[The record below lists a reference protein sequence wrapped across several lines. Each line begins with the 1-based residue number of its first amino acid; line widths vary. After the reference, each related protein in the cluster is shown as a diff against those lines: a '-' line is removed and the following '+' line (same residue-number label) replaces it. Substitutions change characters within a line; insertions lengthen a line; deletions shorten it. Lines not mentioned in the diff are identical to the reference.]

1 MYRRYEPMQ
10 NSNRTA
16 QNAGVQQRSGQPQ
29 SPQARAQQ
37 SRQNV
42 NVNRGGV
49 QNKSVEKSTTSQRQP
64 KGPKEQPPKSKAHP
78 VTKFIPQS
86 VYNPETGKI
95 FGFLSAE
102 DLLIIALIIILLD
115 GGGEDCK
122 EDNSILIYA
131 LIYILLSEYI
141 KLPI

>member
-10 NSNRTA
+10 NNNRPV
-16 QNAGVQQRSGQPQ
+16 QNTGGQQRNGQTQ
-29 SPQARAQQ
+29 SPQVRAQQ

-42 NVNRGGV
+42 NVNRGNG
-49 QNKSVEKSTTSQRQP
+49 QNRPAEKTTQTQGQT
-64 KGPKEQPPKSKAHP
+64 KAPKEQAPKGKVHP

-115 GGGEDCK
+115 SGGDDCK

-131 LIYILLSEYI
+131 LIYILLSEHI

>member
-1 MYRRYEPMQ
+1 MMYRRYEPMQ
-10 NSNRTA
+10 NNNRPA
-16 QNAGVQQRSGQPQ
+16 QNTGGQQRKEQTQ
-29 SPQARAQQ
+29 SPQGRVQNN
-37 SRQNV
+37 RQNTNMNGNQHGQAEKPV
-42 NVNRGGV
+42 RHPG
-49 QNKSVEKSTTSQRQP
+49 QNKTP
-64 KGPKEQPPKSKAHP
+64 KGQEHKNKAHP
-78 VTKFIPQS
+78 ITKFIPQS

-102 DLLIIALIIILLD
+102 DLLIIALIITLLD
-115 GGGEDCK
+115 GGGDDCK